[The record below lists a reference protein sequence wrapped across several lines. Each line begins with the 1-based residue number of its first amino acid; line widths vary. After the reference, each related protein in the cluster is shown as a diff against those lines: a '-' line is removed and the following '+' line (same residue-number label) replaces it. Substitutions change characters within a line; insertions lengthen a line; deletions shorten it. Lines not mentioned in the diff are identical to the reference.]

1 MKLIL
6 NKNHIDTNNIKLLD
20 KENGYKILYKLNNAW
35 MNGIHIIID
44 NYKIY
49 KNDRFLYINLCDG
62 DNKLINDIINHINNT
77 LKINICLKN
86 NILKILNDNYDE
98 TINHLHLNISN
109 VKYINNKHMLYIYN

>member
-1 MKLIL
+1 
-6 NKNHIDTNNIKLLD
+6 
-20 KENGYKILYKLNNAW
+20 

-86 NILKILNDNYDE
+86 NILKILNEDYDE
-98 TINHLHLNISN
+98 TDDTLHLNISN
-109 VKYINNKHMLYIYN
+109 VKYINNKYMLYIYN